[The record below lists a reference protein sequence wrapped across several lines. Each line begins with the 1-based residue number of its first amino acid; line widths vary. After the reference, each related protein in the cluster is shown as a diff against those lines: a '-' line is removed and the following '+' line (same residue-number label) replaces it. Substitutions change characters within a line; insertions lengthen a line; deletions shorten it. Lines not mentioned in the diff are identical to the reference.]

1 MRIFQIAKEL
11 NISHKGIIA
20 FLNTKGIIVGLM
32 DSIEQPVYQLILNE
46 FSKEKET
53 VDRYRKEQV
62 RKEIHDT
69 RVRQK
74 QIEKSKL
81 NLLSLKEQRK
91 IEEQEL
97 QKQKT
102 NDEEKWRQETE
113 NKKKEK
119 LTVEEKQKKK
129 DEQKVKSNLSKGK
142 KRKMRKI
149 EIADI
154 ESEIGTS
161 GRKQLSKRIGEK
173 KKDDAPKNVKEM
185 VKKTLA
191 KMETKSR
198 KKVYKKEKDQ
208 DEEQSVDITQN
219 KIEISEFSSVDELA
233 KIFQSSSS
241 EVIQKCIGMG
251 VLATI
256 NQRLEWDVIELLAED
271 YGYTAEKI
279 TDGGEEI
286 FSMNDTE
293 EDISSAKPRAPVVT
307 IMGHVDHGKTSLL
320 DYIRKTNIV
329 AGESGGITQ
338 HIGAYKVELD
348 DGNYI
353 TFLDTPGHEA
363 FTAMRARGAQVTD
376 IVILVIAADDS
387 VMPQTIETID
397 HARAANVPIIV
408 AINKIDKPGA
418 DVEKVKRELA
428 EYDVLVE
435 DWGGKIQ
442 SVLVSAK
449 TGEGIE
455 NIMNSILLESEML
468 ELKSNFDTLG
478 RGTIIDSKLDKGHGP
493 MATVLIRK
501 GTFHIG
507 DPFLCN
513 NYSGKIRAIM
523 NERGQRIKEGIPSDA
538 VQILGF
544 DQVPQVSDIIAI
556 IKSEKDLKRISAE
569 RQRIRREIDHRKF
582 TTHTLDEMSS
592 LIQKGNIKSLPLII
606 KGDVDGSIEVLS
618 ETLGKLQT
626 EEVQVKVIHRA
637 VGMVTESDI
646 LLAETSHAV
655 IIGFNVQVASNAKLQ
670 AKQTGVDIRN
680 YTIIYDAVED
690 VKMALEGMLEP
701 EVKEN
706 VTGKAMVQEQ
716 FKIPKL
722 GFIAGSKVSEGII
735 KRSDKARLIREDE
748 IILDNC
754 DISSLKRFQEDVK
767 EVKEGLECGI
777 GISGSTKYEEGDIIE
792 VYEVQEIK
800 RKLELI

>member
-11 NISHKGIIA
+11 NISHKGIIL
-20 FLNTKGIIVGLM
+20 FLDTKGIKVGLM
-32 DSIEQPVYQLILNE
+32 DSIDQQIHQLILNE
-46 FSKEKET
+46 FSKEKEI
-53 VDRYRKEQV
+53 VDRYRKEKV

-74 QIEKSKL
+74 QQEKSNLKL
-81 NLLSLKEQRK
+81 LTLKEQRSL
-91 IEEQEL
+91 EEQEL
-97 QKQKT
+97 IKQKAREEEKQKQ
-102 NDEEKWRQETE
+102 DAE

-119 LTVEEKQKKK
+119 LKAEEEKKKK
-129 DEQKVKSNLSKGK
+129 DEKNEESTITKGK

-154 ESEIGTS
+154 ESEIGLT
-161 GRKQLSKRIGEK
+161 GRKRPPKHTSDTK
-173 KKDDAPKNVKEM
+173 KKDAPKNVQEM

-198 KKVYKKEKDQ
+198 KKVYKKEKDK
-208 DEEQSVDITQN
+208 DEEQSADGTLNEI
-219 KIEISEFSSVDELA
+219 KIPEFSSVDELS
-233 KIFQSSSS
+233 KIFQSSPSD
-241 EVIQKCIGMG
+241 VIQKCIGMG
-251 VLATI
+251 VLATM

-271 YGYTAEKI
+271 YGFTAEKI

-286 FSMNDTE
+286 FSLKESE
-293 EDISSAKPRAPVVT
+293 EDIAKAQSRAPVVT
-307 IMGHVDHGKTSLL
+307 IMGHVDHGKTSIL

-338 HIGAYKVELD
+338 HIGAYKVELE
-348 DGNYI
+348 DGKYI

-376 IVILVIAADDS
+376 IVILVVAADDS
-387 VMPQTIETID
+387 VKPQTIEAID
-397 HARAANVPIIV
+397 HARAANVPLIV
-408 AINKIDKPGA
+408 AINKIDKPGT
-418 DVEKVKRELA
+418 DVEKVKRELSDH
-428 EYDVLVE
+428 DVLVE

-442 SVLVSAK
+442 SVSVSAK

-455 NIMNSILLESEML
+455 DIMNSILLESEML

-493 MATVLIRK
+493 MATILIRK
-501 GTFHIG
+501 GTFHVG

-513 NYSGKIRAIM
+513 NNSGKIRAIM
-523 NERGQRIKEGIPSDA
+523 NERGQRIKDAIPSDA

-556 IKSEKDLKRISAE
+556 VKNEKDLKRLSAD
-569 RQRIRREIDHRKF
+569 RQRIRREIDHRRF
-582 TTHTLDEMSS
+582 TTHSLDEMSS
-592 LIQKGNIKSLPLII
+592 LIREGNIKSLPLII

-618 ETLGKLQT
+618 DTLGKLQS
-626 EEVQVKVIHRA
+626 EEVRVKVIHRA
-637 VGMVTESDI
+637 VGMVTESDV
-646 LLAETSHAV
+646 LLAETSQAV
-655 IIGFNVQVASNAKLQ
+655 IIGFNVQVSSNAKLQ

-690 VKMALEGMLEP
+690 VKMALEGLLEP
-701 EVKEN
+701 EIKEEI
-706 VTGKAMVQEQ
+706 TGTAVVQEQ

-735 KRSDKARLIREDE
+735 KRSDKARLIREDD

-777 GISGSTKYEEGDIIE
+777 GLSGTTKFKEGDIIE
-792 VYEVQEIK
+792 VYEVKEIK

>member
-1 MRIFQIAKEL
+1 
-11 NISHKGIIA
+11 
-20 FLNTKGIIVGLM
+20 
-32 DSIEQPVYQLILNE
+32 
-46 FSKEKET
+46 
-53 VDRYRKEQV
+53 
-62 RKEIHDT
+62 
-69 RVRQK
+69 
-74 QIEKSKL
+74 
-81 NLLSLKEQRK
+81 
-91 IEEQEL
+91 
-97 QKQKT
+97 
-102 NDEEKWRQETE
+102 
-113 NKKKEK
+113 
-119 LTVEEKQKKK
+119 
-129 DEQKVKSNLSKGK
+129 
-142 KRKMRKI
+142 
-149 EIADI
+149 
-154 ESEIGTS
+154 
-161 GRKQLSKRIGEK
+161 
-173 KKDDAPKNVKEM
+173 
-185 VKKTLA
+185 
-191 KMETKSR
+191 
-198 KKVYKKEKDQ
+198 
-208 DEEQSVDITQN
+208 
-219 KIEISEFSSVDELA
+219 
-233 KIFQSSSS
+233 
-241 EVIQKCIGMG
+241 
-251 VLATI
+251 
-256 NQRLEWDVIELLAED
+256 
-271 YGYTAEKI
+271 
-279 TDGGEEI
+279 
-286 FSMNDTE
+286 
-293 EDISSAKPRAPVVT
+293 
-307 IMGHVDHGKTSLL
+307 
-320 DYIRKTNIV
+320 
-329 AGESGGITQ
+329 
-338 HIGAYKVELD
+338 
-348 DGNYI
+348 
-353 TFLDTPGHEA
+353 
-363 FTAMRARGAQVTD
+363 MRARGAQVTD

-387 VMPQTIETID
+387 VMPQTIEAID

-442 SVLVSAK
+442 SVSVSAK

-493 MATVLIRK
+493 MATILIKK

-701 EVKEN
+701 EKKEN
-706 VTGKAMVQEQ
+706 ITGKAMVQEQ

-754 DISSLKRFQEDVK
+754 DISSLRRFQEDVK

-777 GISGSTKYEEGDIIE
+777 GLSGSTKYKEGDIIE

>member
-11 NISHKGIIA
+11 NISHKGIIT
-20 FLNTKGIIVGLM
+20 FLDTKGIKVGLM
-32 DSIEQPVYQLILNE
+32 DSIDQQVHQLILNE

-62 RKEIHDT
+62 RREIHDT

-74 QIEKSKL
+74 QQEKSKL
-81 NLLSLKEQRK
+81 KLLTLKEQRTL
-91 IEEQEL
+91 EEKEL
-97 QKQKT
+97 EKQKAKE
-102 NDEEKWRQETE
+102 EEKRKQEAE

-119 LTVEEKQKKK
+119 LEAEKKKK
-129 DEQKVKSNLSKGK
+129 DDQKAKSADSKGK

-154 ESEIGTS
+154 ESEIGIS
-161 GRKQLSKRIGEK
+161 GRRKPAKQSGDK
-173 KKDDAPKNVKEM
+173 KKEDAPKNVQEM

-198 KKVYKKEKDQ
+198 KKVYKREKDI
-208 DEEQSVDITQN
+208 DEEESADVTLNKLDIP
-219 KIEISEFSSVDELA
+219 EFSSVDELA
-233 KIFQSSSS
+233 KIFQSSPS

-251 VLATI
+251 VLATM

-286 FSMNDTE
+286 FSMSETE
-293 EDISSAKPRAPVVT
+293 EDVANAKPRAPVVT

-338 HIGAYKVELD
+338 HIGAYKVELEN
-348 DGNYI
+348 GNFI

-376 IVILVIAADDS
+376 IVILVVAADDS
-387 VMPQTIETID
+387 VMPQTIEAID
-397 HARAANVPIIV
+397 HARAANVPLIV
-408 AINKIDKPGA
+408 AINKIDKTGT
-418 DVEKVKRELA
+418 DVEKVKRELS
-428 EYDVLVE
+428 EHDVLVE

-442 SVLVSAK
+442 CVPVSAK
-449 TGEGIE
+449 TGDGIE
-455 NIMNSILLESEML
+455 DIMNSILLESEML
-468 ELKSNFDTLG
+468 ELKSNYETLG

-493 MATVLIRK
+493 MATILVKK
-501 GTFHIG
+501 GTFRIG

-523 NERGQRIKEGIPSDA
+523 NERGQRIKEAYPSDA

-556 IKSEKDLKRISAE
+556 VKSEKDLKRMSAD

-582 TTHTLDEMSS
+582 TTQSLDEMSS
-592 LIQKGNIKSLPLII
+592 LIREGKIKSLPLII
-606 KGDVDGSIEVLS
+606 KGDVDGSIEALS
-618 ETLGKLQT
+618 DTLVKLQAA
-626 EEVQVKVIHRA
+626 EVQVKVIHRA
-637 VGMVTESDI
+637 VGMVTESDV
-646 LLAETSHAV
+646 LLAEASHAV
-655 IIGFNVQVASNAKLQ
+655 IIGFNVQVTSNAKLQ
-670 AKQTGVDIRN
+670 AKQTGVDIRS

-690 VKMALEGMLEP
+690 VKMALEGLLEP
-701 EVKEN
+701 EITEEI
-706 VTGKAMVQEQ
+706 TGKAVVQEQ

-748 IILDNC
+748 VILDDC

-777 GISGSTKYEEGDIIE
+777 GLSGKTKYKEGDIIE
-792 VYEVQEIK
+792 VYEVKEIK

>member
-11 NISHKGIIA
+11 NISHKGIIT
-20 FLNTKGIIVGLM
+20 FLDTKGIKVGLM
-32 DSIEQPVYQLILNE
+32 DSIDQQVHQLILNE

-62 RKEIHDT
+62 RREIHDT

-74 QIEKSKL
+74 QQEKSKL
-81 NLLSLKEQRK
+81 KLLTLKEQRTL
-91 IEEQEL
+91 EEKEL
-97 QKQKT
+97 EKQKAKE
-102 NDEEKWRQETE
+102 EEKRKQEAE

-119 LTVEEKQKKK
+119 LEAEKKKK
-129 DEQKVKSNLSKGK
+129 DDQKAKSADSKGK

-154 ESEIGTS
+154 ESEIGIS
-161 GRKQLSKRIGEK
+161 GRRKPAKQSGAK
-173 KKDDAPKNVKEM
+173 KKEDAPKNVQEM

-198 KKVYKKEKDQ
+198 KKVYKREKDI
-208 DEEQSVDITQN
+208 DEEESADVTLNKLDIP
-219 KIEISEFSSVDELA
+219 EFSSVDELA
-233 KIFQSSSS
+233 KIFQSSPS

-251 VLATI
+251 VLATM

-286 FSMNDTE
+286 FSMSETE
-293 EDISSAKPRAPVVT
+293 EDVANAKPRAPVVT

-338 HIGAYKVELD
+338 HIGAYKVELEN
-348 DGNYI
+348 GNFI

-376 IVILVIAADDS
+376 IVILVVAADDS
-387 VMPQTIETID
+387 VMPQTIEAID
-397 HARAANVPIIV
+397 HARAANVPLIV
-408 AINKIDKPGA
+408 AINKIDKTGT
-418 DVEKVKRELA
+418 DVEKVKRELS
-428 EYDVLVE
+428 EHDVLVE

-442 SVLVSAK
+442 CVPVSAK
-449 TGEGIE
+449 TGDGIE
-455 NIMNSILLESEML
+455 DIMNSILLESEML
-468 ELKSNFDTLG
+468 ELKSNYETLG

-493 MATVLIRK
+493 MATILVKK
-501 GTFHIG
+501 GTFRIG

-523 NERGQRIKEGIPSDA
+523 NERGQRIKEAYPSDA

-556 IKSEKDLKRISAE
+556 VKSEKDLKRMSAD

-582 TTHTLDEMSS
+582 TTQSLDEMSS
-592 LIQKGNIKSLPLII
+592 LIREGKIKSLPLII
-606 KGDVDGSIEVLS
+606 KGDVDGSIEALS
-618 ETLGKLQT
+618 DTLVKLQAA
-626 EEVQVKVIHRA
+626 EVQVKVIHRA
-637 VGMVTESDI
+637 VGMVTESDV
-646 LLAETSHAV
+646 LLAEASHAV
-655 IIGFNVQVASNAKLQ
+655 IIGFNVQVTSNAKLQ
-670 AKQTGVDIRN
+670 AKQTGVDIRS

-690 VKMALEGMLEP
+690 VKMALEGLLEP
-701 EVKEN
+701 EITEEI
-706 VTGKAMVQEQ
+706 TGKAVVQEQ

-748 IILDNC
+748 VILDDC

-777 GISGSTKYEEGDIIE
+777 GLSGKTKYKEGDIIE
-792 VYEVQEIK
+792 VYEVKEIK